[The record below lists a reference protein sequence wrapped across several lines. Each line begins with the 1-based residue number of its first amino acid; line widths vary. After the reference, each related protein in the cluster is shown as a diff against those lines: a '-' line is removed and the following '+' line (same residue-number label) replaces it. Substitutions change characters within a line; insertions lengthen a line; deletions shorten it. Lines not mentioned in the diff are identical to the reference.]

1 MLIKYL
7 QYFITSFC
15 IKRHKRFLSQIFLFL
30 TDPLTPPPPL
40 TMFPQLLGGWEA
52 ICITFARLAFQ
63 LSSQKENI
71 EICNIAESEQP
82 QVGQAFLNC
91 FPFKTCLYRGEG
103 WGRGEGG
110 VAKNS
115 KTHGRQPPKNPP
127 LYKTH
132 THTIQPAATLQCHK
146 HPTIILFSNN
156 IITLSTPITC
166 KSTYKLTVCV
176 RPVTYIQEHTYTQ
189 DFRWLGITYDL
200 PSMGWQQR

>member
-15 IKRHKRFLSQIFLFL
+15 IRRHKRFLTQIFLFL

-52 ICITFARLAFQ
+52 ICIIFARLAFQ

-82 QVGQAFLNC
+82 QVGQAFLSC
-91 FPFKTCLYRGEG
+91 FPFKICLYRGEG
-103 WGRGEGG
+103 GG
-110 VAKNS
+110 GGLP
-115 KTHGRQPPKNPP
+115 KTQKLMGGSHPR
-127 LYKTH
+127 TH
-132 THTIQPAATLQCHK
+132 HCTKRIQPAATLQCHK

-176 RPVTYIQEHTYTQ
+176 RPVTYIQQHTYTQ

>member
-71 EICNIAESEQP
+71 EIYNIAESEQP

-91 FPFKTCLYRGEG
+91 FPFKTCLY
-103 WGRGEGG
+103 WGG

-132 THTIQPAATLQCHK
+132 THTTQSAATLQCHK

-156 IITLSTPITC
+156 IITLSTPINC
-166 KSTYKLTVCV
+166 KSTYKSTVCTTCYLHTG
-176 RPVTYIQEHTYTQ
+176 TYLN
-189 DFRWLGITYDL
+189 LGLQVARYYL
-200 PSMGWQQR
+200 